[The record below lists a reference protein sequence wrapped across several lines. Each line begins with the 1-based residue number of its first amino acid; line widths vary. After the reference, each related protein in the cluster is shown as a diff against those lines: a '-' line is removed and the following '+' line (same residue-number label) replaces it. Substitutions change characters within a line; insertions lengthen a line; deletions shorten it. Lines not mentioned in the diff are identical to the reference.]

1 MENHLLEETLYHSLA
16 QQFLEAVV
24 LPQAAPS
31 YALRSWKE
39 SETRWAPLGFRELLL
54 NSDSAHALVHVPL
67 AWSRTMLSWWFMQGP
82 GGDCHSS
89 FLSCALRFPS
99 LGKEM
104 PAEANVIEW
113 WWHIWPRQAGDL
125 GIDPSLDTNPGILCY
140 FFPPCQFVEA
150 PTQLENTESNE
161 KCTRRP
167 AETTR
172 PLKVFG
178 ILS

>member
-1 MENHLLEETLYHSLA
+1 
-16 QQFLEAVV
+16 
-24 LPQAAPS
+24 
-31 YALRSWKE
+31 
-39 SETRWAPLGFRELLL
+39 
-54 NSDSAHALVHVPL
+54 
-67 AWSRTMLSWWFMQGP
+67 MQGP
-82 GGDCHSS
+82 GGDCQSS
-89 FLSCALRFPS
+89 SLSCALRFPS
-99 LGKEM
+99 LWKEV
-104 PAEANVIEW
+104 PAEASVIEW

-140 FFPPCQFVEA
+140 FFPPCQFVEV

-178 ILS
+178 ILSLGGGHWGQGERDRGRLMLAPSMRVILSPSVRIHPALVNAATEKSRLHRWT